1 MSSSRCCVCG
11 RSPSNLQLEA
21 EYLLLPW
28 NLKLV
33 HLVLQECQSQ
43 LVPVS
48 CLHRQMMMGCKVDFG
63 CQLPR
68 LSKTLSQKLNRGFQL
83 RLLHPDRVLNLLGLH
98 NQQVSGGA
106 GALQS
111 TLHLT
116 YCISCHHLDVQ
127 SD

>member
-1 MSSSRCCVCG
+1 MKHLQNHPLIQPVGQQHLVPLLGVMQLLVSKQ
-11 RSPSNLQLEA
+11 NLQVLQLWVTHLQSHPWFLLVSKQNLKH
-21 EYLLLPW
+21 LLLQTSHQNLLLQPPW
-28 NLKLV
+28 
-33 HLVLQECQSQ
+33 
-43 LVPVS
+43 
-48 CLHRQMMMGCKVDFG
+48 M
-63 CQLPR
+63 
-68 LSKTLSQKLNRGFQL
+68 
-83 RLLHPDRVLNLLGLH
+83 LNLLGLH